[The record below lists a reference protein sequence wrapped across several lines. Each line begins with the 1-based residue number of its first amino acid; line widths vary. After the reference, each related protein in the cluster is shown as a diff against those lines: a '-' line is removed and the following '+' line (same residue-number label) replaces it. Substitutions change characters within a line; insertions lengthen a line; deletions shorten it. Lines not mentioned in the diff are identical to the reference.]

1 MRKFTVIDAEQ
12 RSPEW
17 FQARAGKVTASRACD
32 FLAKTK
38 SGYSTSRR
46 NYLVQLLAERLTGQ
60 PQEDGFVSNAMLRG
74 LALEPQAFA
83 TYEAATGQMPQ
94 HVGFLAHT
102 ELPIGSSPDGVIG
115 DFEGVLELKV
125 PNPAT
130 HLGYLRA
137 GGLPA
142 DYLPQVSHHLLV
154 SGAAYCDF
162 MSYGPNFPEHLQV
175 FLVRVYRSDV
185 DLVAYGRELR
195 IFLDEIE
202 TELSAVRTMVN
213 PLHVLKQAVA

>member
-1 MRKFTVIDAEQ
+1 MRNFQVIDAEQ
-12 RSPEW
+12 RSPAW

-38 SGYSTSRR
+38 SGYSTSRK
-46 NYLVQLLAERLTGQ
+46 NYLVQLVAERLTGQ
-60 PQEDGFVSNAMLRG
+60 PQEDGYQSAAMLRG
-74 LALEPQAFA
+74 IELEPQAFNA
-83 TYEAATGQMPQ
+83 YEAHTGHLPQ
-94 HVGFLAHT
+94 RVGFLQDLD
-102 ELPIGSSPDGVIG
+102 LPIGSSPDGVIG
-115 DFEGVLELKV
+115 DFEGILELKV

-162 MSYGPNFPEHLQV
+162 MSYGPNFPDHLQV

-185 DLVAYGRELR
+185 DLVAYDKELR
-195 IFLDEIE
+195 TFLSEVDRECE
-202 TELSAVRTMVN
+202 AVRTMAN
-213 PLHVLKQAVA
+213 PIAVLRDVVA

>member
-1 MRKFTVIDAEQ
+1 MRNFTVVTAEQ

-17 FQARAGKVTASRACD
+17 FAARAGRVTASRACD

-38 SGYSTSRR
+38 SGYSTSRK
-46 NYLVQLLAERLTGQ
+46 NYLVQLVAERLTGQ
-60 PQEDGFVSNAMLRG
+60 PQEDGYVSAAMQRG
-74 LALEPQAFA
+74 MDLEPQAFA
-83 TYEAATGQMPQ
+83 TYEATTGQMPSK
-94 HVGFLAHT
+94 VGFLAHT

-130 HLGYLRA
+130 HLGYLEA
-137 GGLPA
+137 GTLPA

-162 MSYGPNFPEHLQV
+162 MSYGPTFPDHLQV
-175 FLVRVYRSDV
+175 FLMRVYRSDV
-185 DLVAYGRELR
+185 DLDAYDKELR
-195 IFLDEIE
+195 TFLAEVDRKVDAI
-202 TELSAVRTMVN
+202 RTMTN
-213 PLHVLKQAVA
+213 PIQQFAKAVA